1 MSRGLKRLHLLQS
14 SGQKLPLRQ
23 LSSLSLSWTV
33 HFYQLFSTKSV
44 ICVTFTGLWELFTCY
59 SLSLQY
65 EALPA
70 VPRRSMRTSSQ
81 RRGSSLELCA
91 RSLPSPLHF
100 LLPAQHCYVSVLGR
114 DILQAFIPE
123 AESARGIEAAEL
135 GTSLCIVP
143 IKADT
148 Q

>member
-1 MSRGLKRLHLLQS
+1 
-14 SGQKLPLRQ
+14 
-23 LSSLSLSWTV
+23 
-33 HFYQLFSTKSV
+33 
-44 ICVTFTGLWELFTCY
+44 
-59 SLSLQY
+59 LSLQY

-100 LLPAQHCYVSVLGR
+100 LLPAQHCYVSVLVR

-123 AESARGIEAAEL
+123 AESARGIEAADL